1 MDWIQILTLIIEAV
15 SALATVAAVLVALYQ
30 TKYADRIRL
39 KIRYNY
45 EICIKY
51 KTKKPFGLE
60 SVKCINIEI
69 INLSSRKVVF
79 DSIKVHAGKKYFFTI
94 QSGRSF
100 CTCNIHGKEIE
111 TNMGYNIEA
120 YLIDIKEDLAK
131 FKDNI
136 KLKKKL
142 IFIIKTSSGKK
153 MKVRTNYKVKELL
166 NTPDI
171 DLVSDIS
178 EQPTI

>member
-1 MDWIQILTLIIEAV
+1 MDWLQILTLIIEAV

-45 EICIKY
+45 DISR
-51 KTKKPFGLE
+51 KPYT
-60 SVKCINIEI
+60 SKNAKCVNIEI

-79 DSIKVHAGKKYFFTI
+79 DYIKVHAGKKYFCTI
-94 QSGRSF
+94 QSGHSF
-100 CTCNIHGKEIE
+100 CTCNIHDKEIE
-111 TNMGYNIEA
+111 TNMSYNIEA

-131 FKDNI
+131 IKDNI